1 MLRYD
6 RLAAANGLAVNSL
19 ASDFCCGLLPLTS
32 DSAEQQ
38 ARELRTCRRPEKV
51 LKFKLLH
58 KSLGMRFSQIW
69 RRPIRRTSP
78 NFSELHCWTL
88 FSEKCSQ
95 VFRCSPDAHT
105 ADPVQ
110 QIFGNRFREKIYQ
123 RNGFLTSRLLGE
135 RKFKQKIN
143 LIKVITSWID

>member
-19 ASDFCCGLLPLTS
+19 ASDFCCGLLLRTS

-38 ARELRTCRRPEKV
+38 AGELRTCRRPEKV

-78 NFSELHCWTL
+78 NFTAEH
-88 FSEKCSQ
+88 FSVKS

-135 RKFKQKIN
+135 REFKQKIN
-143 LIKVITSWID
+143 LIKVITS